1 MEEGLAERS
10 GGVEQNRGPLRGLRT
25 PAPAFA
31 RPAPRALVLSNKP
44 RL

>member
-1 MEEGLAERS
+1 MEEGLAGRS
-10 GGVEQNRGPLRGLRT
+10 RGVEQNRGPLRGLRT

-31 RPAPRALVLSNKP
+31 GRPRVLSNKR